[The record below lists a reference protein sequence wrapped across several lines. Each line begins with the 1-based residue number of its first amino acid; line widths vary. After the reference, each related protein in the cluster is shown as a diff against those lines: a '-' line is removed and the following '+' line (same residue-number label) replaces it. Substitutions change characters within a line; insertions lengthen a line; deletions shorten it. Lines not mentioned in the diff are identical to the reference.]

1 MNNLYQFRVVIDE
14 SLTSIPFIHDY
25 ITICITSPSGRPIR
39 PHIINT
45 SEGCLVNFV
54 PIEMGQYLISV
65 TLAGSGKINDKP
77 NYIYCLPEHT
87 LSVVN
92 PSSSTLPGSKQVNQ
106 QSQAPIDLPIYGR
119 AFADG
124 SYQHNQRS
132 CLLLTIDIFN
142 ILITFNSLVSFF

>member
-14 SLTSIPFIHDY
+14 SLAGIPFIHDY
-25 ITICITSPSGRPIR
+25 ISICITSPSGRPIR
-39 PHIINT
+39 PHVINT

-65 TLAGSGKINDKP
+65 SLAGSGKIDDKP
-77 NYIYCLPEHT
+77 NYIYCLPEQT
-87 LSVVN
+87 LSMVN
-92 PSSSTLPGSKQVNQ
+92 PSPSTSSGSNQVNRHN
-106 QSQAPIDLPIYGR
+106 QAPIDIPIYGR

-132 CLLLTIDIFN
+132 LLY
-142 ILITFNSLVSFF
+142 